1 MSDDSLPFMHTPSS
15 CRVIPSS
22 SQWNSIELD
31 FNLLPPSSRY
41 DDIPTKYS
49 QSYHFN
55 LTITNRRVFN
65 RFIYILVSIVL
76 LIIAVVLLAC
86 LLPPK
91 HTHPGSS
98 RNYTIPVNQALSFFD
113 AQKSGI
119 WPKNNAVK
127 FRGDSG
133 VHDGNSSNTN
143 VNLVGGYYD
152 SGNNIKF
159 TFPTAY
165 TVTLLS
171 WTVIEYHEKYSNVGE
186 IDHVKDIIKWGSDYL
201 LKVGSTD
208 NSTTPDNDINCWQRP
223 EDMAYQR
230 PVSFCKDTASDLAGE
245 IIAALSAAS
254 LVFQS
259 DQFYSEELIKAAEQL
274 FGLVTS
280 NTYKNGTYTIGDCG
294 REAGQF
300 YNSSGYLDE
309 LTWGGSWLFFAT
321 GNTSYLHFATD
332 SFGSAMN
339 AELDSDKGVFYW
351 NNKLAANAVLLTR
364 LRFFH
369 DPGYPYEVALESSEN
384 ITTMLMCSYLSGW
397 TFDTTPGGLI
407 LLRPDYGAPLQY
419 AATASFLSKLYTD
432 YLYAQRI
439 PGVSCGTN
447 SISPE
452 MLQTFSMSQVN
463 YILGQNPKKMSYL
476 VGYSDNYPKQVH
488 HRAASIPWDNQ
499 QHSCV
504 EGDKWLSSKDPNP
517 NVLIGGMVGGPDK
530 DDNFIDSRENPV
542 FTEPT
547 ISGNAGLVAALIALH
562 EPSHESFPI
571 KGIDVGVDPNGIFA
585 NIKLF

>member
-1 MSDDSLPFMHTPSS
+1 S
-15 CRVIPSS
+15 V
-22 SQWNSIELD
+22 
-31 FNLLPPSSRY
+31 
-41 DDIPTKYS
+41 
-49 QSYHFN
+49 
-55 LTITNRRVFN
+55 V
-65 RFIYILVSIVL
+65 LV
-76 LIIAVVLLAC
+76 IIAVVLLAC
-86 LLPPK
+86 LLPRK
-91 HTHPGSS
+91 HTHQGPS
-98 RNYTIPVNQALSFFD
+98 RNYTIPVNQALFFFD

-119 WPKNNAVK
+119 LPKNSAVK

-133 VHDGNSSNTN
+133 VQDGISSNTN

-186 IDHVKDIIKWGSDYL
+186 LDHVKDIIKWGSDYL
-201 LKVGSTD
+201 LKVFVPPNATSDSTLYSQASDLCTD

-223 EDMAYQR
+223 EDMAYPR

-254 LVFQS
+254 LVFKS
-259 DQFYSEELIKAAEQL
+259 EMLYSGELIKAAEQL
-274 FGLVTS
+274 FRLVTS

-321 GNTSYLHFATD
+321 GNTSYLHYATE
-332 SFGSAMN
+332 SFESAMN
-339 AELDSDKGVFYW
+339 AELDSDKGVFDW

-364 LRFFH
+364 LRYFH
-369 DPGYPYEVALESSEN
+369 DPGYPYEVALESSGN
-384 ITTMLMCSYLSGW
+384 ITTMLMCSYLSER
-397 TFDTTPGGLI
+397 TFDTTPSGLI

-439 PGVSCGTN
+439 PGLSCGTH

-452 MLQTFSMSQVN
+452 MIIFLGKLVKTPYILTGFDVNPPMLSNLGVNPLPLCNPQVN

-476 VGYSDNYPKQVH
+476 VGFNDNYPKQVH

-504 EGDKWLSSKDPNP
+504 EGNKWLSSKDPNP
-517 NVLIGGMVGGPDK
+517 NLLIGAMVAGPDQ
-530 DDNFIDSRENPV
+530 DDNFIDSRDNPI

-547 ISGNAGLVAALIALH
+547 ISGNAGLTQR
-562 EPSHESFPI
+562 ESLQISNYYDSKFY
-571 KGIDVGVDPNGIFA
+571 F
-585 NIKLF
+585 LSF